1 MDPQLISDAYAKRGV
16 DTFEEIDYLIALQI
30 YQAQV
35 LELDRK
41 IAGNN
46 SLASRTSALKPIT
59 DLDTE
64 LKNQRQAVLDQIGA
78 LVPPSK

>member
-41 IAGNN
+41 IALNN
-46 SLASRTSALKPIT
+46 SPEARTAATKPIT
-59 DLDTE
+59 DEDLR
-64 LKNQRQAVLDQIGA
+64 LKIARTDVINLIGQ
-78 LVPPSK
+78 LVPPK

>member
-1 MDPQLISDAYAKRGV
+1 MDPQLIADAYAKRGV

-41 IAGNN
+41 IALNN
-46 SLASRTSALKPIT
+46 SSDARAAALKAIT
-59 DLDTE
+59 DADLALRNE
-64 LKNQRQAVLDQIGA
+64 RAAVIEQIGQ
-78 LVPPSK
+78 LVPPAK